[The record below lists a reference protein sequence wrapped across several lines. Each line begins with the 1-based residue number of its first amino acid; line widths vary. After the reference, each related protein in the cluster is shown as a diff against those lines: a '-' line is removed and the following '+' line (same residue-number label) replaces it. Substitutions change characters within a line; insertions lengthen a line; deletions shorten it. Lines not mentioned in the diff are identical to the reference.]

1 MAKERLS
8 NEIIAQVLTQ
18 AIANLE
24 KTLKTHQG
32 KIEQLSKEPIPI
44 DAQELRGVH
53 SEIIENAKNI
63 EQNLAKYKTNFEKTQ
78 KPLEL
83 ARKVLLYAV
92 LFTFLVLVS
101 VTVTIWLMNRPT
113 AEEKLKAK
121 FLDEVFF
128 EGEHKDNRIKYY
140 EEWKEK

>member
-18 AIANLE
+18 SISNLE
-24 KTLKTHQG
+24 KTLKAHQG
-32 KIEQLSKEPIPI
+32 KIEQLAKEPIPI
-44 DAQELRGVH
+44 NTKELR
-53 SEIIENAKNI
+53 EIYTDITKNTKNI
-63 EQNLAKYKTNFEKTQ
+63 EQNLNQYRAELQ
-78 KPLEL
+78 KVDSPLKL
-83 ARKVLLYAV
+83 ARKVLLYAI
-92 LFTFLVLVS
+92 LFTVLVLVS
-101 VTVTIWLMNRPT
+101 ITVTIWLINQPT

-140 EEWKEK
+140 EEWKKK